1 MTKTSTLGYLRLLSC
16 VALGVVIAA
25 IADFVLGEFAVI
37 YEMQATGATDRAE
50 LSDDMGLGMLGLL
63 IVLPCAC
70 SIGGLA
76 TWLFLRLSKRLTRK
90 S

>member
-1 MTKTSTLGYLRLLSC
+1 MKKTSTLGYLRLLSC
-16 VALGVVIAA
+16 FAFGVVIGD
-25 IADFVLGEFAVI
+25 IANFMLGELAVI

-63 IVLPCAC
+63 IVLPCAF

-76 TWLFLRLSKRLTRK
+76 TWLSLRLSKRLTWK